1 MQTSTGW
8 LQDILESVS
17 LQEIYAFPC
26 SLLSFVLCMD
36 FYWNSSVRTKTAGA
50 AEVIYK
56 KMCMLLT
63 SHTHTQ
69 PNTHWEMK
77 STMRWSEKRPPSLP
91 PQKESLTSSRRRQ
104 TRTLKKCWKFY
115 SYSCGPVPR
124 IHTHTGDIC
133 IYMCIYIY
141 LQYANSKHTGRRTHT
156 LAHMIAWQNCPYTLP
171 SGGCLPTTSPSWPGA
186 RHPAPSCPASPKV
199 HVIGLTN
206 AICLGSRDWSRQRN
220 VIICAH
226 NYICLYC
233 MHKRTN
239 RPRIDGVSHLEPTQ
253 LRRVHVRIGS
263 LHSHIHTHT
272 HVEWGRDRHGQT
284 PPSARTKA
292 FPISGVHT

>member
-1 MQTSTGW
+1 MQTSSE
-8 LQDILESVS
+8 LQDIHKSVS
-17 LQEIYAFPC
+17 LLESCAHALCLVP
-26 SLLSFVLCMD
+26 SFVLCMD

-63 SHTHTQ
+63 SHRE
-69 PNTHWEMK
+69 WEREMK
-77 STMRWSEKRPPSLP
+77 WTMRWSA
-91 PQKESLTSSRRRQ
+91 PQTESLTSSRRRQ

-115 SYSCGPVPR
+115 SYSCGSAP
-124 IHTHTGDIC
+124 HTHTHTHPLE
-133 IYMCIYIY
+133 MCIYICSM
-141 LQYANSKHTGRRTHT
+141 QTVNTQTDTNTHT
-156 LAHMIAWQNCPYTLP
+156 HTQSHTWLHDKIVHTRFLP
-171 SGGCLPTTSPSWPGA
+171 AAVCRRRREHPAQPDLVLHG
-186 RHPAPSCPASPKV
+186 PAPSCPASPKV

-253 LRRVHVRIGS
+253 LRRCHVGIGS
-263 LHSHIHTHT
+263 LHTQEHTHRHRQT
-272 HVEWGRDRHGQT
+272 DTDRDRHLLPVRAQ
-284 PPSARTKA
+284 RR
-292 FPISGVHT
+292 FQ